1 MPSIAKNWRIKY
13 MHRFGITNGCIFS
26 YWFYNFVRLQK
37 AAAVAAMKKDDDN
50 AANNNNGFNR
60 LNGKTS
66 DIYEAVKNKI
76 ESSYSTTRSRHYVGS
91 AN

>member
-1 MPSIAKNWRIKY
+1 MRLLLFI
-13 MHRFGITNGCIFS
+13 IF
-26 YWFYNFVRLQK
+26 YLIFFYFEFQK
-37 AAAVAAMKKDDDN
+37 AAAAKKEE
-50 AANNNNGFNR
+50 AKSINNYEFNKNHGFNR